1 MKTKYFRHIPI
12 LLLAVSFLFGCST
25 KTKYDRKLKQ
35 ELASGVRN
43 DSLFMGIY
51 LGMGQK
57 EFYTKC
63 WKLNQKGILKQGY
76 RNMTVEYK
84 LKDELKYTA
93 TMDFYPEF
101 AQSKIFEMPVR
112 FFYNGWAPWNK
123 KLGADSLQ
131 LQIVKWYE
139 KLYGNGFME
148 VKHPTRGSAFVKL
161 DGNRRISIFKEN
173 QTYVWAII
181 TDMTVNRALKDINP
195 NGRNIPES
203 GLKSPQKN

>member
-12 LLLAVSFLFGCST
+12 LLLAVVFLFGCST

-57 EFYTKC
+57 EFYTQC

-123 KLGADSLQ
+123 KLCADSLQ

-173 QTYVWAII
+173 ETYVWAIFTNMLI
-181 TDMTVNRALKDINP
+181 DRSTKDLNP
-195 NGRNIPES
+195 NARNIPES